1 MTETN
6 EIWVLAE
13 QKNRHIARV
22 TLELLGK
29 AVEFGTVLDVKVASV
44 LIGSNVNELTGELAA
59 YGSEKIYAID
69 DPKLNYYQ
77 GEAYAA
83 NVTDLVRQ
91 YKPVIFL
98 IGSTDTGRDLAPRVA
113 AEAGTGLTAH
123 CIGLEIEYH
132 DGIPLLSQIVPGWG
146 VTKRMK
152 ILCPQKRP
160 QMVTVKPGVFD
171 VPKRKAPGNC
181 EIVQVMPK
189 INDRYFRSET
199 IEVKAEEV
207 TSRPIEEADV
217 VIAVGWGVYSM
228 DNLELIKELAEIL
241 GAVIGGT
248 RPMVDKGWIAEKNMI
263 GQSGKVV
270 SPKLFISL
278 GASGAMHFTTGF
290 EKAKF
295 IIAVDENPEA
305 PIFKIADIGIVGDLR
320 EVVPCLIDELK
331 KRGKGNGK

>member
-13 QKNRHIARV
+13 KKDGYIARV

-29 AVEFGTVLDVKVASV
+29 AMELGTILNVKVASV
-44 LIGSNVNELTGELAA
+44 FIGNHVNELTGELVA
-59 YGSEKIYAID
+59 YGSEKIYLID
-69 DPKLNYYQ
+69 DPKLDYYQ
-77 GEAYAA
+77 SEAYAA
-83 NVTDLVRQ
+83 NVADLVKQ
-91 YKPVIFL
+91 YRPAIFL

-113 AEAGTGLTAH
+113 AKAGTGLTAH
-123 CIGLEIEYH
+123 CISLEIEYH
-132 DGIPLLSQIVPGWG
+132 EGVPLLSQIVPGWG
-146 VTKRMK
+146 VNKRVK

-160 QMVTVKPGVFD
+160 QMATVKPGVFD
-171 VPKRKAPGNC
+171 VPERKRQGDC
-181 EIVQVMPK
+181 EIVQVTPK
-189 INDRYFRSET
+189 IDDRYFRSET
-199 IEVKAEEV
+199 IEVHAEEV

-228 DNLELIKELAEIL
+228 GNLELVKELAEIL

-248 RPMVDKGWIAEKNMI
+248 RPMMDKGWITEKNMI

-270 SPKLFISL
+270 NPKLFISL

-295 IIAVDENPEA
+295 ILAVDENPEA
-305 PIFKIADIGIVGDLR
+305 PIFKIADVGIIGDLR

-331 KRGKGNGK
+331 KKNMGINI